1 MKKRKK
7 ATKAAGKKH
16 RRVLMESAKINV
28 MVVDDESDFRELMT
42 FWLQSKGYA
51 VTPMDNAEAA
61 IALVKQKRPDII
73 FMDLRMPGVDGVEAI
88 HRIRKFDSD
97 VPIIVISAH
106 LDNEKAKLAS
116 DYGISGI
123 FYKGEDFKE
132 GLSLLEAALR
142 THKKLKKD

>member
-1 MKKRKK
+1 
-7 ATKAAGKKH
+7 
-16 RRVLMESAKINV
+16 MEYKSINV
-28 MVVDDESDFRELMT
+28 MIVDDEPDFRELMT
-42 FWLQSKGYA
+42 FWLQSKGYSVIPAEGGETA
-51 VTPMDNAEAA
+51 VRLAKE
-61 IALVKQKRPDII
+61 KKPDII

-88 HRIRKFDSD
+88 QKIRKFDKD

-123 FYKGEDFKE
+123 FYKGEDFKQ

-142 THKKLKKD
+142 THKGLKKEQEPPSS

>member
-1 MKKRKK
+1 
-7 ATKAAGKKH
+7 
-16 RRVLMESAKINV
+16 
-28 MVVDDESDFRELMT
+28 
-42 FWLQSKGYA
+42 
-51 VTPMDNAEAA
+51 
-61 IALVKQKRPDII
+61 
-73 FMDLRMPGVDGVEAI
+73 MDLRMPGVDGVEAI
-88 HRIRKFDSD
+88 QRIRKFDKE

-142 THKKLKKD
+142 THKSLKKEQGPSSS

>member
-1 MKKRKK
+1 MDEK
-7 ATKAAGKKH
+7 
-16 RRVLMESAKINV
+16 KINV
-28 MVVDDESDFRELMT
+28 MVVDDEADFRELLT

-51 VTPMDNAEAA
+51 VTPAEGGEAA
-61 IALVKQKRPDII
+61 VKLLKQNNPDII
-73 FMDLRMPGVDGVEAI
+73 FMDLRMPVVDGVEAI
-88 HRIRKFDSD
+88 RRIRKIDQD
-97 VPIIVISAH
+97 IPIIVISAH

-142 THKKLKKD
+142 THKKLKRDQETTNG